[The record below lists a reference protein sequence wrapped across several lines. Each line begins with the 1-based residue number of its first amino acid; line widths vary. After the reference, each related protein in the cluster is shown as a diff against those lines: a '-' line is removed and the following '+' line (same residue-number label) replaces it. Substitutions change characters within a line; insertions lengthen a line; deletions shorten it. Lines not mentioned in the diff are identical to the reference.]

1 MKPIGGEIAIKD
13 QGETSFI
20 TDSGRSSLRLLLR
33 SGKFRSMKFLIPNFF
48 CSVIEEVLITEK
60 VNYSFYDVNEDLS
73 INNDTINT
81 VNYDVLYVINYFGKI
96 SDLSSIDLSNKI
108 LVEDNVFLYNFENYQ
123 NSENWYAFNSYRK
136 FSPLTDGSL
145 IKTNLGINSSE
156 INNIQAPF
164 SSIKR
169 DACKKKYAFISE
181 NKYSEIDFLTLF
193 NKGEKAINNQNKI
206 YRISSESLSL
216 LFQGDYNNQETLR
229 ARFIDLQ
236 DLTKNQG
243 ELPYYFSFFPFTL
256 KNKQVFLDFMRG
268 NNIFLPNFWPK
279 SSEENSLYDDLV
291 VIPLFYNV
299 VEFNYVKK
307 MLKIFIENNTLENI
321 NEII

>member
-48 CSVIEEVLITEK
+48 CSVIEEVLIEEK
-60 VNYSFYDVNEDLS
+60 VNYSFYDINEDLS
-73 INNDTINT
+73 INNETINA

-96 SDLSSIDLSNKI
+96 SDLSSIDLNNKI

-145 IKTNLGINSSE
+145 IKTNLRINPSE

-181 NKYSEIDFLTLF
+181 NKSSEIEFLQLF
-193 NKGEKAINNQNKI
+193 NSGEKEINNQNDI
-206 YRISSESLSL
+206 YCISPQSLNL
-216 LFQGDYNNQETLR
+216 IFKGDFNNQEILKS
-229 ARFIDLQ
+229 RFVELQ
-236 DLTKNQG
+236 DLTQKES
-243 ELPYYFSFFPFTL
+243 ELPSYFSFFSFVL
-256 KNKQVFLDFMRG
+256 RNKKGFLEFMKR
-268 NNIFLPNFWPK
+268 NNIFLPNFWPETTQK
-279 SSEENSLYDDLV
+279 NDLYNNLV
-291 VIPLFYNV
+291 VIPLFYNDI
-299 VEFNYVKK
+299 EFKYVKE
-307 MLKIFIENNTLENI
+307 MLKTFLDNNV
-321 NEII
+321 

>member
-33 SGKFRSMKFLIPNFF
+33 SGKFSSMKFLIPNFF
-48 CSVIEEVLITEK
+48 CSVIEEVLIAEK
-60 VNYSFYDVNEDLS
+60 VNYSFYDINEDLS
-73 INNDTINT
+73 INNETINA

-145 IKTNLGINSSE
+145 IKTNLRINPSE

-169 DACKKKYAFISE
+169 DACKKKYAFISD
-181 NKYSEIDFLTLF
+181 NKSSEIEFLQLF
-193 NKGEKAINNQNKI
+193 NSGEKEINNQNDI
-206 YRISSESLSL
+206 YCISPQSLNL
-216 LFQGDYNNQETLR
+216 IFKGDFNNQEILKS
-229 ARFIDLQ
+229 RFVELQ
-236 DLTKNQG
+236 DLTQKES
-243 ELPYYFSFFPFTL
+243 ELPSYFSFFSFVL
-256 KNKQVFLDFMRG
+256 RNKKGFLEFMKR
-268 NNIFLPNFWPK
+268 NNIFLPNFWPETTQK
-279 SSEENSLYDDLV
+279 NDLYTNLV
-291 VIPLFYNV
+291 VIPLFYNDI
-299 VEFNYVKK
+299 EFKYVKE
-307 MLKIFIENNTLENI
+307 MLKTFLDNNV
-321 NEII
+321 

>member
-48 CSVIEEVLITEK
+48 CSVIEEVLIAEK
-60 VNYSFYDVNEDLS
+60 VNYSFYDINEDLS
-73 INNDTINT
+73 VNNETINS

-145 IKTNLGINSSE
+145 IKTNLRINPSE

-181 NKYSEIDFLTLF
+181 NKSSEIEFLQLF
-193 NKGEKAINNQNKI
+193 NSGEKEINNQNDI
-206 YRISSESLSL
+206 YCISPQSLNL
-216 LFQGDYNNQETLR
+216 IFKGDFNNQEILKS
-229 ARFIDLQ
+229 RFVELQ
-236 DLTKNQG
+236 DLTQKES
-243 ELPYYFSFFPFTL
+243 ELPSYFSFFSFVL
-256 KNKQVFLDFMRG
+256 RNKKGFLEFMKR
-268 NNIFLPNFWPK
+268 NNIFLPNFWPETTQK
-279 SSEENSLYDDLV
+279 NDLYNNLI
-291 VIPLFYNV
+291 VIPLFYDDI
-299 VEFNYVKK
+299 EFKYVKEV
-307 MLKIFIENNTLENI
+307 LKTFLYNNV
-321 NEII
+321 

>member
-13 QGETSFI
+13 QEETSFI

-48 CSVIEEVLITEK
+48 CSVIEEVLIAEK
-60 VNYSFYDVNEDLS
+60 VNYSFYDINEDLS
-73 INNDTINT
+73 INNETINS

-145 IKTNLGINSSE
+145 IKTNLRINPSE
-156 INNIQAPF
+156 INDIQAPF

-181 NKYSEIDFLTLF
+181 NKSSEIEFLQLF
-193 NKGEKAINNQNKI
+193 NSGEKEINNQNDI
-206 YRISSESLSL
+206 YCISPQSLNL
-216 LFQGDYNNQETLR
+216 IFKGDFNNQEILKS
-229 ARFIDLQ
+229 RFVELQ
-236 DLTKNQG
+236 DLTKKES
-243 ELPYYFSFFPFTL
+243 ELPSYFSFFSFVL
-256 KNKQVFLDFMRG
+256 RNKKGFLEFMKR
-268 NNIFLPNFWPK
+268 NNIFLPNFWPETTQK
-279 SSEENSLYDDLV
+279 NDLYNNLI
-291 VIPLFYNV
+291 VIPLFYDDI
-299 VEFNYVKK
+299 EFKYVKEV
-307 MLKIFIENNTLENI
+307 LKTFLYNNV
-321 NEII
+321 

>member
-1 MKPIGGEIAIKD
+1 MKPIGGEIAIED
-13 QGETSFI
+13 QEETSFI

-48 CSVIEEVLITEK
+48 CSVIEEVLISEK
-60 VNYSFYDVNEDLS
+60 VNYSFYDINEDLS
-73 INNDTINT
+73 VNNETINS

-145 IKTNLGINSSE
+145 IKTNLRINPSE

-181 NKYSEIDFLTLF
+181 NKSSEIEFLQLF
-193 NKGEKAINNQNKI
+193 NSGEKEINNQNDI
-206 YRISSESLSL
+206 YCISPQSLNL
-216 LFQGDYNNQETLR
+216 IFKGDFNNQEILKS
-229 ARFIDLQ
+229 RFVELQ
-236 DLTKNQG
+236 DLTQKES
-243 ELPYYFSFFPFTL
+243 ELPSYFSFFSFVL
-256 KNKQVFLDFMRG
+256 RNKKGFLEFMKR
-268 NNIFLPNFWPK
+268 NNIFLPNFWPETTQK
-279 SSEENSLYDDLV
+279 NDLYNNLV
-291 VIPLFYNV
+291 VIPLFYNDI
-299 VEFNYVKK
+299 EFKYVKE
-307 MLKIFIENNTLENI
+307 MLKTFLDNNV
-321 NEII
+321 

>member
-13 QGETSFI
+13 QEETSFI

-48 CSVIEEVLITEK
+48 CSVIEEVLIAEK
-60 VNYSFYDVNEDLS
+60 VNYSFYDINEDLS
-73 INNDTINT
+73 INNETINS

-145 IKTNLGINSSE
+145 IKTNLRINPSE
-156 INNIQAPF
+156 INDIQAPF

-181 NKYSEIDFLTLF
+181 NKSSEIEFLQLF
-193 NKGEKAINNQNKI
+193 DSGEKEINNQNDI
-206 YRISSESLSL
+206 YCISPQSLNL
-216 LFQGDYNNQETLR
+216 IFKGDFNNQEILKS
-229 ARFIDLQ
+229 RFVELQ
-236 DLTKNQG
+236 DLTKKES
-243 ELPYYFSFFPFTL
+243 ELPSYFSFFSFVL
-256 KNKQVFLDFMRG
+256 KNKKGFLEFMKR
-268 NNIFLPNFWPK
+268 NNIFLPNFWPETTQK
-279 SSEENSLYDDLV
+279 NDLYNNLI
-291 VIPLFYNV
+291 VIPLFYDDI
-299 VEFNYVKK
+299 EFKYVKEV
-307 MLKIFIENNTLENI
+307 LKTFLYNNV
-321 NEII
+321 

>member
-48 CSVIEEVLITEK
+48 CSVIEEVLIEEK
-60 VNYSFYDVNEDLS
+60 VNYSFYDINEDLS
-73 INNDTINT
+73 INNETINA

-145 IKTNLGINSSE
+145 IKTNLRINPSE
-156 INNIQAPF
+156 INDIQAPF

-181 NKYSEIDFLTLF
+181 NKSSEIEFLQLF
-193 NKGEKAINNQNKI
+193 DSGEKEINNQNDI
-206 YRISSESLSL
+206 YCISPQSLNL
-216 LFQGDYNNQETLR
+216 IFKGDFNNQEILKS
-229 ARFIDLQ
+229 RFVELQ
-236 DLTKNQG
+236 DLTKKES
-243 ELPYYFSFFPFTL
+243 ELPSYFSFFSFVL
-256 KNKQVFLDFMRG
+256 RNKKGFLEFMKR
-268 NNIFLPNFWPK
+268 NNIFLPNFWPETTQK
-279 SSEENSLYDDLV
+279 NDLYNNLV
-291 VIPLFYNV
+291 VIPLFYNDI
-299 VEFNYVKK
+299 EFKYVKE
-307 MLKIFIENNTLENI
+307 MLKTFLDNNV
-321 NEII
+321 

>member
-13 QGETSFI
+13 QEETSFI

-48 CSVIEEVLITEK
+48 CSVIEEVLIAEK
-60 VNYSFYDVNEDLS
+60 VNYSFYDINEDLS
-73 INNDTINT
+73 INNETINS

-96 SDLSSIDLSNKI
+96 FDLSSIDLSNKI

-145 IKTNLGINSSE
+145 IKTNLRINPSE

-181 NKYSEIDFLTLF
+181 NKSSEIEFLQLF
-193 NKGEKAINNQNKI
+193 NSGEKEINNQNDI
-206 YRISSESLSL
+206 YCISPQSLNL
-216 LFQGDYNNQETLR
+216 IFKGDFNNQEILKS
-229 ARFIDLQ
+229 RFVELQ
-236 DLTKNQG
+236 DLTKKES
-243 ELPYYFSFFPFTL
+243 ELPSYFSFFSFVL
-256 KNKQVFLDFMRG
+256 RNKKGFLEFMKR
-268 NNIFLPNFWPK
+268 NNIFLPNFWPETTQK
-279 SSEENSLYDDLV
+279 NDLYNNLV
-291 VIPLFYNV
+291 VIPLFYNDI
-299 VEFNYVKK
+299 EFKYVKE
-307 MLKIFIENNTLENI
+307 MLKTFLDNNV
-321 NEII
+321 

>member
-1 MKPIGGEIAIKD
+1 MKPIGGEIAIED
-13 QGETSFI
+13 QEETSFI

-48 CSVIEEVLITEK
+48 CSVIEEVLIAEK
-60 VNYSFYDVNEDLS
+60 VNYSFYDINEDLS
-73 INNDTINT
+73 INNETINS

-145 IKTNLGINSSE
+145 IKTNLRINPSE
-156 INNIQAPF
+156 INDIQAPF

-181 NKYSEIDFLTLF
+181 NKSSEIEFLQLF
-193 NKGEKAINNQNKI
+193 DSGEKEINNQNDI
-206 YRISSESLSL
+206 YCISPQSLNL
-216 LFQGDYNNQETLR
+216 IFKGDFNNQEILKS
-229 ARFIDLQ
+229 RFVELQ
-236 DLTKNQG
+236 DLTKKES
-243 ELPYYFSFFPFTL
+243 ELPSYFSFFSFVL
-256 KNKQVFLDFMRG
+256 RNKKGFLEFMKR
-268 NNIFLPNFWPK
+268 NNIFLPNFWPETTQK
-279 SSEENSLYDDLV
+279 NDLYNNLI
-291 VIPLFYNV
+291 VIPLFYDDI
-299 VEFNYVKK
+299 EFKYVKEV
-307 MLKIFIENNTLENI
+307 LKTFLYNNV
-321 NEII
+321 

>member
-48 CSVIEEVLITEK
+48 CSVIEEVLIEEK
-60 VNYSFYDVNEDLS
+60 VNYSFYDINEDLS
-73 INNDTINT
+73 INNETINA

-145 IKTNLGINSSE
+145 IKTNLRINPSE

-169 DACKKKYAFISE
+169 DACKKKYAFISD
-181 NKYSEIDFLTLF
+181 NKSSEIEFLQLF
-193 NKGEKAINNQNKI
+193 NSGEKEINNQNDI
-206 YRISSESLSL
+206 YCISPQSLNL
-216 LFQGDYNNQETLR
+216 IFKGDFNNQEILKS
-229 ARFIDLQ
+229 RFVELQ
-236 DLTKNQG
+236 DLTQKES
-243 ELPYYFSFFPFTL
+243 ELPSYFSFFSFVL
-256 KNKQVFLDFMRG
+256 RNKKGFLEFMKR
-268 NNIFLPNFWPK
+268 NNIFLPNFWPETTQK
-279 SSEENSLYDDLV
+279 NDLYTNLV
-291 VIPLFYNV
+291 VIPLFYNDI
-299 VEFNYVKK
+299 EFKYVKE
-307 MLKIFIENNTLENI
+307 MLKTFLDNNV
-321 NEII
+321 

>member
-13 QGETSFI
+13 QEEISFI

-33 SGKFRSMKFLIPNFF
+33 SGKFSSMKFLIPNFF
-48 CSVIEEVLITEK
+48 CSVIEEVLIAEK
-60 VNYSFYDVNEDLS
+60 VNYSFYDINEDLS
-73 INNDTINT
+73 INNETINA

-145 IKTNLGINSSE
+145 IKTNLRINPSE

-181 NKYSEIDFLTLF
+181 NKSSEIEFLQLF
-193 NKGEKAINNQNKI
+193 NSGEKEINNQNDI
-206 YRISSESLSL
+206 YCISPQSLNL
-216 LFQGDYNNQETLR
+216 IFKGDFNNQEILKS
-229 ARFIDLQ
+229 RFVELQ
-236 DLTKNQG
+236 DLTQKES
-243 ELPYYFSFFPFTL
+243 ELPSYFSFFSFVL
-256 KNKQVFLDFMRG
+256 RNKKGFLEFMKR
-268 NNIFLPNFWPK
+268 NNIFLPNFWPETTQK
-279 SSEENSLYDDLV
+279 NDLYNNLV
-291 VIPLFYNV
+291 VIPLFYNDI
-299 VEFNYVKK
+299 EFKYVKE
-307 MLKIFIENNTLENI
+307 MLKTFLDNNV
-321 NEII
+321 

>member
-48 CSVIEEVLITEK
+48 CSVIEEVLIEEK
-60 VNYSFYDVNEDLS
+60 VNYSFYDINEDLS
-73 INNDTINT
+73 INNETINA

-145 IKTNLGINSSE
+145 IKTNLRINPSE

-181 NKYSEIDFLTLF
+181 NKSSEIEFLQLF
-193 NKGEKAINNQNKI
+193 NSGEKEINNQNDI
-206 YRISSESLSL
+206 YCISPQSLNL
-216 LFQGDYNNQETLR
+216 IFKGDFNNQEILKS
-229 ARFIDLQ
+229 RFVELQ
-236 DLTKNQG
+236 DLTQKES
-243 ELPYYFSFFPFTL
+243 ELPSYFSFFSFVL
-256 KNKQVFLDFMRG
+256 RNKKGFLEFMKR
-268 NNIFLPNFWPK
+268 NNIFLPNFWPETTQK
-279 SSEENSLYDDLV
+279 NDLYTNLV
-291 VIPLFYNV
+291 VIPLFYNDI
-299 VEFNYVKK
+299 EFKYVKE
-307 MLKIFIENNTLENI
+307 MLKTFLDNNV
-321 NEII
+321 

>member
-48 CSVIEEVLITEK
+48 CSVIEEVLIEEK
-60 VNYSFYDVNEDLS
+60 VNYSFYDINEDLS
-73 INNDTINT
+73 INNETINA

-145 IKTNLGINSSE
+145 IKTNLRINPSE

-181 NKYSEIDFLTLF
+181 NKSSEIEFLQLF
-193 NKGEKAINNQNKI
+193 NSGEKEINNQNDI
-206 YRISSESLSL
+206 YCISPQSLNL
-216 LFQGDYNNQETLR
+216 IFKGDFNNQEILKS
-229 ARFIDLQ
+229 RFVELQ
-236 DLTKNQG
+236 DLTQK
-243 ELPYYFSFFPFTL
+243 ESALPSYFSFFSFVL
-256 KNKQVFLDFMRG
+256 RNKKGFLEFMKR
-268 NNIFLPNFWPK
+268 NNIFLPNFWPETTQK
-279 SSEENSLYDDLV
+279 NDLYTNLV
-291 VIPLFYNV
+291 VIPLFYNDI
-299 VEFNYVKK
+299 EFKYVKE
-307 MLKIFIENNTLENI
+307 MLKTFLDNNV
-321 NEII
+321 

>member
-13 QGETSFI
+13 QEETSFI

-33 SGKFRSMKFLIPNFF
+33 SGKFRTMKFLIPNFF
-48 CSVIEEVLITEK
+48 CSVIEEVLIAEK
-60 VNYSFYDVNEDLS
+60 VNYSFYDINEDLS
-73 INNDTINT
+73 INNETINS

-145 IKTNLGINSSE
+145 IKTNLRINPSE
-156 INNIQAPF
+156 INDIQAPF

-181 NKYSEIDFLTLF
+181 NKSSEIEFLQLF
-193 NKGEKAINNQNKI
+193 DSGEKEINNQNDI
-206 YRISSESLSL
+206 YCISPQSLNL
-216 LFQGDYNNQETLR
+216 IFKGDFNNQEILKS
-229 ARFIDLQ
+229 RFVELQ
-236 DLTKNQG
+236 DLTKKES
-243 ELPYYFSFFPFTL
+243 ELPSYFSFFSFVL
-256 KNKQVFLDFMRG
+256 RNKKGFLEFMKR
-268 NNIFLPNFWPK
+268 NNIFLPNFWPETTQK
-279 SSEENSLYDDLV
+279 NDLYNNLI
-291 VIPLFYNV
+291 VIPLFYDDI
-299 VEFNYVKK
+299 EFKYVKEV
-307 MLKIFIENNTLENI
+307 LKTFLYNNV
-321 NEII
+321 

>member
-48 CSVIEEVLITEK
+48 CSVIEEVLIEEK
-60 VNYSFYDVNEDLS
+60 VNYSFYDINEDLS
-73 INNDTINT
+73 INNETINA

-145 IKTNLGINSSE
+145 IKTNLRINPSE

-181 NKYSEIDFLTLF
+181 NKSSEIEFLQLF
-193 NKGEKAINNQNKI
+193 NSGEKEINNQNDI
-206 YRISSESLSL
+206 YCISPQSLNL
-216 LFQGDYNNQETLR
+216 IFKGDFNNQEILKS
-229 ARFIDLQ
+229 RFVELQ
-236 DLTKNQG
+236 DLTQKES
-243 ELPYYFSFFPFTL
+243 ELPSYFFFFSFVL
-256 KNKQVFLDFMRG
+256 RNKKGFLEFMKR
-268 NNIFLPNFWPK
+268 NNIFLPNFWPETTQK
-279 SSEENSLYDDLV
+279 NDLYNNLV
-291 VIPLFYNV
+291 VIPLFYNDI
-299 VEFNYVKK
+299 EFKYVKE
-307 MLKIFIENNTLENI
+307 MLKTFLDNNV
-321 NEII
+321 

>member
-13 QGETSFI
+13 QEETSFI

-48 CSVIEEVLITEK
+48 CSVIEEVLIAEK
-60 VNYSFYDVNEDLS
+60 VNYSFYDINEDLS
-73 INNDTINT
+73 INNETINS

-145 IKTNLGINSSE
+145 IKTNLRINPSE
-156 INNIQAPF
+156 INDIQAPF

-181 NKYSEIDFLTLF
+181 NKSSEIEFLQLF
-193 NKGEKAINNQNKI
+193 DSGEKEINNQNDI
-206 YRISSESLSL
+206 YCISPQSLNL
-216 LFQGDYNNQETLR
+216 IFKGDFNNQEILKS
-229 ARFIDLQ
+229 RFVELQ
-236 DLTKNQG
+236 DLTKKES
-243 ELPYYFSFFPFTL
+243 ELPSYFSFFSFVL
-256 KNKQVFLDFMRG
+256 RNKKGFLEFMKR
-268 NNIFLPNFWPK
+268 NNIFLPNFWPETTQK
-279 SSEENSLYDDLV
+279 NDLYNNLI
-291 VIPLFYNV
+291 VIPLFYDDI
-299 VEFNYVKK
+299 EFKYVKEV
-307 MLKIFIENNTLENI
+307 LKTFLYNNV
-321 NEII
+321 

>member
-13 QGETSFI
+13 QEETSFI

-48 CSVIEEVLITEK
+48 CSVIEEVLIAEK
-60 VNYSFYDVNEDLS
+60 VNYSFYDINEDLS
-73 INNDTINT
+73 INNETINA

-145 IKTNLGINSSE
+145 IKTNLRINPSE
-156 INNIQAPF
+156 INDIQAPF

-181 NKYSEIDFLTLF
+181 NKSSEIEFLQLF
-193 NKGEKAINNQNKI
+193 DSGEKEINNQNDI
-206 YRISSESLSL
+206 YCISPQSLNL
-216 LFQGDYNNQETLR
+216 IFKGDFNNQEILKS
-229 ARFIDLQ
+229 RFVELQ
-236 DLTKNQG
+236 DLTKKES
-243 ELPYYFSFFPFTL
+243 ELPSYFSFFSFVL
-256 KNKQVFLDFMRG
+256 RNKKGFLEFMKR
-268 NNIFLPNFWPK
+268 NNIFLPNFWPETTQK
-279 SSEENSLYDDLV
+279 NDLYNNLI
-291 VIPLFYNV
+291 VIPLFYDDI
-299 VEFNYVKK
+299 EFKYVKEV
-307 MLKIFIENNTLENI
+307 LKTFLYNNV
-321 NEII
+321 

>member
-48 CSVIEEVLITEK
+48 CSVIEEVLIEEK
-60 VNYSFYDVNEDLS
+60 VNYSFYDINEDLS
-73 INNDTINT
+73 INNETINA

-96 SDLSSIDLSNKI
+96 SDLSSIDLNNKI

-145 IKTNLGINSSE
+145 IKTNLRINPSE

-181 NKYSEIDFLTLF
+181 NKSSEIEFLQLF
-193 NKGEKAINNQNKI
+193 NSGEKEINNQNDI
-206 YRISSESLSL
+206 YCISPQSLNL
-216 LFQGDYNNQETLR
+216 IFKGDFNNQEILKS
-229 ARFIDLQ
+229 RFVELQ
-236 DLTKNQG
+236 DLTQK
-243 ELPYYFSFFPFTL
+243 ESALPSYFSFFSFVL
-256 KNKQVFLDFMRG
+256 RNKKGFLEFMKR
-268 NNIFLPNFWPK
+268 NNIFLPNFWPETTQK
-279 SSEENSLYDDLV
+279 NDLYNNLV
-291 VIPLFYNV
+291 VIPLFYNDI
-299 VEFNYVKK
+299 EFKYVKE
-307 MLKIFIENNTLENI
+307 MLKTFLDNNV
-321 NEII
+321 

>member
-48 CSVIEEVLITEK
+48 CSVIEEVLIAEK
-60 VNYSFYDVNEDLS
+60 VNYSFYDINEDLS
-73 INNDTINT
+73 INNETINA

-96 SDLSSIDLSNKI
+96 SDLSSIDLNNKI

-145 IKTNLGINSSE
+145 IKTNLRINPSE

-169 DACKKKYAFISE
+169 DACKKKYAFISD
-181 NKYSEIDFLTLF
+181 NKSSEIEFLQLF
-193 NKGEKAINNQNKI
+193 NSGEKEINNQNDI
-206 YRISSESLSL
+206 YCISPQSLNL
-216 LFQGDYNNQETLR
+216 IFKGDFNNQEILKS
-229 ARFIDLQ
+229 RFVELQ
-236 DLTKNQG
+236 DLTQKES
-243 ELPYYFSFFPFTL
+243 ELPSYFSFFSFVL
-256 KNKQVFLDFMRG
+256 RNKKGFLEFMKR
-268 NNIFLPNFWPK
+268 NNIFLPNFWPETTQK
-279 SSEENSLYDDLV
+279 NDLYTNLV
-291 VIPLFYNV
+291 VIPLFYNDI
-299 VEFNYVKK
+299 EFKYVKE
-307 MLKIFIENNTLENI
+307 MLKTFLDNNV
-321 NEII
+321 

>member
-13 QGETSFI
+13 QEEISFI

-33 SGKFRSMKFLIPNFF
+33 SGKFSSMKFLIPNFF
-48 CSVIEEVLITEK
+48 CSVIEEVLIAEK
-60 VNYSFYDVNEDLS
+60 VNYSFYDINEDLS
-73 INNDTINT
+73 INNETINA

-145 IKTNLGINSSE
+145 IKTNLRINPSE

-181 NKYSEIDFLTLF
+181 NKSSEIEFLQLF
-193 NKGEKAINNQNKI
+193 NSGEKEINNQNDI
-206 YRISSESLSL
+206 YCISPQSLNL
-216 LFQGDYNNQETLR
+216 IFKGDFNNQEILKS
-229 ARFIDLQ
+229 RFVELQ
-236 DLTKNQG
+236 DLTQKES
-243 ELPYYFSFFPFTL
+243 ELPSYFSFFSFVL
-256 KNKQVFLDFMRG
+256 RNKKGFLEFMKR
-268 NNIFLPNFWPK
+268 NNIFLPNFWPETTQK
-279 SSEENSLYDDLV
+279 NDLYTNLV
-291 VIPLFYNV
+291 VIPLFYNDI
-299 VEFNYVKK
+299 EFKYVKE
-307 MLKIFIENNTLENI
+307 MLKTFLDNNV
-321 NEII
+321 

>member
-48 CSVIEEVLITEK
+48 CSVIEEVLIKEK
-60 VNYSFYDVNEDLS
+60 VNYSFYDINEDLS
-73 INNDTINT
+73 INDETINAI
-81 VNYDVLYVINYFGKI
+81 NYDVLYVINYFGKI
-96 SDLSSIDLSNKI
+96 SDLSSIDLSDKI

-136 FSPLTDGSL
+136 LSPLTDGSL
-145 IKTNLGINSSE
+145 VKTNLRINSSE

-181 NKYSEIDFLTLF
+181 NKSSEIEFLQLF
-193 NKGEKAINNQNKI
+193 NSGEKEINNQNDI
-206 YRISSESLSL
+206 YCISPQSLNL
-216 LFQGDYNNQETLR
+216 IFKGDFNNQEILKS
-229 ARFIDLQ
+229 RFVELQ
-236 DLTKNQG
+236 DLTKKES
-243 ELPYYFSFFPFTL
+243 ELPSYFSFFSFVL
-256 KNKQVFLDFMRG
+256 RNKKGFLEFMKR
-268 NNIFLPNFWPK
+268 NNIFLPNFWPETTQK
-279 SSEENSLYDDLV
+279 NDLYNNLV
-291 VIPLFYNV
+291 VIPLFYNDI
-299 VEFNYVKK
+299 EFKYVKE
-307 MLKIFIENNTLENI
+307 MLKTFLDNNV
-321 NEII
+321 

>member
-48 CSVIEEVLITEK
+48 CSVIEEVLIEEK
-60 VNYSFYDVNEDLS
+60 VNYSFYDINEDLS
-73 INNDTINT
+73 INNETINA

-145 IKTNLGINSSE
+145 IKTNLRINPSE

-181 NKYSEIDFLTLF
+181 NKSSEIEFLQLF
-193 NKGEKAINNQNKI
+193 NSGEKEINNQNDI
-206 YRISSESLSL
+206 YCISPQSLNL
-216 LFQGDYNNQETLR
+216 IFKGDFNNQEILKS
-229 ARFIDLQ
+229 RFVELQ
-236 DLTKNQG
+236 DLTQK
-243 ELPYYFSFFPFTL
+243 ESALPSYFSFFSFVL
-256 KNKQVFLDFMRG
+256 RNKKGFLEFMKR
-268 NNIFLPNFWPK
+268 NNIFLPNFWPETTQK
-279 SSEENSLYDDLV
+279 NDLYNNLV
-291 VIPLFYNV
+291 VIPLFYNDI
-299 VEFNYVKK
+299 EFKYVKE
-307 MLKIFIENNTLENI
+307 MLKTFLDNNV
-321 NEII
+321 